1 MRFANIRE
9 APGDLAGV
17 VALRG
22 ARCLAQ
28 WLSCLAVARA
38 KRADAER

>member
-1 MRFANIRE
+1 MRFANTRE

-28 WLSCLAVARA
+28 WLSRLARPCA
-38 KRADAER
+38 KRPGAA

>member
-1 MRFANIRE
+1 MRFAFIAKHR
-9 APGDLAGV
+9 GDLAGV

-28 WLSCLAVARA
+28 WFSCLAVARA
-38 KRADAER
+38 ECADAE